1 LFEATARA
9 FIPLLVAVLALATS
23 ASAQSYAVRV
33 VEPGD
38 SLGLIA
44 GRYGVSVDEIL
55 VYNDLVSNVIH
66 PGQSLRIPFIA
77 AVGGPVEAGAQ
88 APAGFTWHTL
98 QAGENL
104 SSVAGRYG
112 ISLAAM
118 VGANPDI
125 SSLDRLPLGIDLL
138 IPPSAGLVV
147 KLEQGESLLELVN
160 AYGVAPEVVVAAND
174 LRSPFD
180 VVPGMLVFLP
190 GVRPDEA
197 LARLQMV
204 REEEN
209 RYIWPLHG
217 RLTSYYG
224 ARNLGMGTSNFH
236 KGIDIAAPT
245 GTPVGASRSGTVTFA
260 GWSNQGYGNL
270 VKVRHAGGDETWY
283 AHFSAIAVSV
293 GEHVSQ
299 GEIVGR
305 VGSTGLSTGPHL
317 HFELH
322 VSGRALDPLGTLR

>member
-1 LFEATARA
+1 MFQPVARVVFSLLAAAFVVAT
-9 FIPLLVAVLALATS
+9 P
-23 ASAQSYAVRV
+23 ASAQSYAVRI

-44 GRYGVSVDEIL
+44 ERYGVAVDDIVL
-55 VYNDLVSNVIH
+55 FNDLASNVIY
-66 PGQSLRIPFIA
+66 PGQSLKVPFVA
-77 AVGGPVEAGAQ
+77 AVGGPAEAAAR

-104 SSVAGRYG
+104 STLAGRYG
-112 ISLAAM
+112 ISLDAM

-138 IPPSAGLVV
+138 IPPRAGLIV
-147 KLEQGESLLELVN
+147 KLEHGQSLLDLVTE
-160 AYGVAPEVVVAAND
+160 YGVEPQTVVAAND

-180 VVPGMLVFLP
+180 VVPGMLLFLP
-190 GVRPDEA
+190 GVRPTEA

-245 GTPVGASRSGTVTFA
+245 GTPVAASRSGTVTYA

-283 AHFSAIAVSV
+283 AHFSSIAVSV
-293 GEHVSQ
+293 GEYVSQ
-299 GEIVGR
+299 GEVVGR

-322 VSGRALDPLGTLR
+322 EGGRALDPLGTLR

>member
-1 LFEATARA
+1 MFQTVARV
-9 FIPLLVAVLALATS
+9 FISLLAVGFTLATS
-23 ASAQSYAVRV
+23 AFAQSYAVRV
-33 VEPGD
+33 VQPGD

-44 GRYGVSVDEIL
+44 ESYGIAVDDIIR
-55 VYNDLVSNVIH
+55 YNDLSGNLIY
-66 PGQSLRIPFIA
+66 PGQTLKVPFVA
-77 AVGGPVEAGAQ
+77 AVGGPAEAGAK
-88 APAGFTWHTL
+88 APAGFTWHTM
-98 QAGENL
+98 QAGETL
-104 SSVAGRYG
+104 STVAGLYG
-112 ISLAAM
+112 ISLEAM

-147 KLEQGESLLELVN
+147 KLEPGESLLDLVA
-160 AYGVAPEVVVAAND
+160 AYGVAPEAVVAAND

-180 VVPGMLVFLP
+180 VAPGMLVFLP

-209 RYIWPLHG
+209 RYIWPLQG

-224 ARNLGMGTSNFH
+224 ARNLGLGTSSFH
-236 KGIDIAAPT
+236 KGIDIAAPF
-245 GTPVGASRSGTVTFA
+245 GTPVGAARSGTVTYA

-283 AHFSAIAVSV
+283 GHFSSIAVSV
-293 GEHVSQ
+293 GEYVSQ

-305 VGSTGLSTGPHL
+305 VGSTGISTGPHV

-322 VSGRALDPLGTLR
+322 VNGRALDPLGTLR

>member
-1 LFEATARA
+1 MFQSVARA
-9 FIPLLVAVLALATS
+9 FFPLLIATALAST
-23 ASAQSYAVRV
+23 AVGQSYAIRV
-33 VEPGD
+33 VAAGD

-44 GRYGVSVDEIL
+44 DRYGVSVDDI
-55 VYNDLVSNVIH
+55 VQYNALASNVIY
-66 PGQSLRIPFIA
+66 PGQVLKVPFVA
-77 AVGGPVEAGAQ
+77 AVGGPAETGAS
-88 APAGFTWHTL
+88 APPGFTWHTL

-104 SSVAGRYG
+104 STVAGRYG
-112 ISLAAM
+112 VSLDAM
-118 VGANPDI
+118 IGANPDI
-125 SSLDRLPLGIDLL
+125 SSMDRLPLGIDLL
-138 IPPSAGLVV
+138 VPPSDGLVV
-147 KLEQGESLLELVN
+147 KLDHGESLMSLIES
-160 AYGVAPEVVVAAND
+160 YGVAPDAVVAAND

-190 GVRPDEA
+190 GVRPTEA
-197 LARLQMV
+197 LARLQLV

-224 ARNLGMGTSNFH
+224 PRNLGMGTSNFH
-236 KGIDIAAPT
+236 KGIDIAAPS
-245 GTPVGASRSGTVTFA
+245 GTPVGAARSGTVTYA

-270 VKVRHAGGDETWY
+270 VKIRHAGGAETWY
-283 AHFSAIAVSV
+283 GHFSSIAVSV

-299 GEIVGR
+299 GEIIGR

-322 VSGRALDPLGTLR
+322 ENSRVLDPLASLR

>member
-1 LFEATARA
+1 MRA
-9 FIPLLVAVLALATS
+9 LCFSLILAVAAS
-23 ASAQSYAVRV
+23 AFAQSYAVRV

-44 GRYGVSVDEIL
+44 DRYGVSVDDIMVFNAL
-55 VYNDLVSNVIH
+55 QSNVIY
-66 PGQSLRIPFIA
+66 PGQSLKIPFVA
-77 AVGGPVEAGAQ
+77 AVGGPAEAGAK

-98 QAGENL
+98 QAGESL
-104 SSVAGRYG
+104 STVASRYG
-112 ISLAAM
+112 LSVDAM
-118 VGANPDI
+118 IGANPDI
-125 SSLDRLPLGIDLL
+125 SSMDRLPLGIDLL

-147 KLEQGESLLELVN
+147 KLDYGESLLDLVRQYDVEPQ
-160 AYGVAPEVVVAAND
+160 AVVAAND

-197 LARLQMV
+197 LARLKQV

-209 RYIWPLHG
+209 RYIWPIHG

-224 ARNLGMGTSNFH
+224 ARNLGMGTSSFH
-236 KGIDIAAPT
+236 RGIDIAAPS
-245 GTPVGASRSGTVTFA
+245 GTAVAASRSGTVTYA

-270 VKVRHAGGDETWY
+270 VKIRHAGGAETWY
-283 AHFSAIAVSV
+283 GHFSAITVSV
-293 GEHVSQ
+293 GEYVSQ
-299 GEIVGR
+299 GDIIGR
-305 VGSTGLSTGPHL
+305 VGSTGISTGPHL

-322 VSGRALDPLGTLR
+322 ENGRALDPLGTLN

>member
-1 LFEATARA
+1 MSKPVARVLCSLF
-9 FIPLLVAVLALATS
+9 AVGLTLTTS
-23 ASAQSYAVRV
+23 AFAQSYAIRS

-44 GRYGVSVDEIL
+44 DRYGVSVDDIIG
-55 VYNDLVSNVIH
+55 YNGLTSNVIY
-66 PGQSLRIPFIA
+66 PGQSLKVPFVA
-77 AVGGPVEAGAQ
+77 AVGGPAEAGAK

-104 SSVAGRYG
+104 STVAGRYG
-112 ISLAAM
+112 ISLDAM

-147 KLEQGESLLELVN
+147 KLEPGESLLDLVA
-160 AYGVAPEVVVAAND
+160 AYGVAPEAVVAAND

-190 GVRPDEA
+190 GVRPSEA

-209 RYIWPLHG
+209 RYIWPIHG

-224 ARNLGMGTSNFH
+224 ARNLGMGTSSFH
-236 KGIDIAAPT
+236 RGIDIAAPS
-245 GTPVGASRSGTVTFA
+245 GTPVGASRSGTVTYA

-283 AHFSAIAVSV
+283 GHFSSISVSV
-293 GEHVSQ
+293 GEYVSQ

-305 VGSTGLSTGPHL
+305 VGSTGISTGPHL

>member
-1 LFEATARA
+1 L
-9 FIPLLVAVLALATS
+9 
-23 ASAQSYAVRV
+23 AQSYAVRV
-33 VEPGD
+33 VAPGD

-44 GRYGVSVDEIL
+44 DRYDVAVDDIML
-55 VYNDLVSNVIH
+55 FNDLTSNVIY
-66 PGQSLRIPFIA
+66 PGQALKVPFVA
-77 AVGGPVEAGAQ
+77 AVGGPAEAGAT

-104 SSVAGRYG
+104 STVASLYG
-112 ISLAAM
+112 IGLEAM

-147 KLEQGESLLELVN
+147 KLEVGESLLDLVT
-160 AYGVAPEVVVAAND
+160 AYGVEPEAVVAAND

-180 VVPGMLVFLP
+180 VAPGMLVFLP
-190 GVRPDEA
+190 GVRPSEA

-224 ARNLGMGTSNFH
+224 ARNLGMGTSSFH
-236 KGIDIAAPT
+236 RGIDIAAPS
-245 GTPVGASRSGTVTFA
+245 GTPVAASRSGTVTYA

-270 VKVRHAGGDETWY
+270 VKVRHTGGDETWY
-283 AHFSAIAVSV
+283 GHFSSIAVSV
-293 GEHVSQ
+293 GEYVSQ
-299 GEIVGR
+299 GEVVGR
-305 VGSTGLSTGPHL
+305 VGSTGISTGPHL

>member
-1 LFEATARA
+1 MFQSVARA
-9 FIPLLVAVLALATS
+9 FVPFLFAAVLASTAV
-23 ASAQSYAVRV
+23 AQSYAIRM
-33 VEPGD
+33 VEAGD
-38 SLGLIA
+38 SIGLIA
-44 GRYGVSVDEIL
+44 DRYGVSVDDIL
-55 VYNDLVSNVIH
+55 LYNELTSNVIH
-66 PGQSLRIPFIA
+66 PGQVLKVPFVA
-77 AVGGPVEAGAQ
+77 AVGGPAEVGAA
-88 APAGFTWHTL
+88 APPGFAWHAL

-104 SSVAGRYG
+104 STVADRYG
-112 ISLAAM
+112 VSLDAM
-118 VGANPDI
+118 IGANPDI
-125 SSLDRLPLGIDLL
+125 SSMDRLPLGIDLL
-138 IPPSAGLVV
+138 VPPRAGLVV
-147 KLEQGESLLELVN
+147 KLEHGESLLSLVEQ
-160 AYGVAPEVVVAAND
+160 YDVAPDDVVAANG

-190 GVRPDEA
+190 GVRPTEA
-197 LARLQMV
+197 LARLQLV

-224 ARNLGMGTSNFH
+224 PRNLGMGTSNFH
-236 KGIDIAAPT
+236 RGIDIAAPS
-245 GTPVGASRSGTVTFA
+245 GTPVGAARSGTVTYA

-270 VKVRHAGGDETWY
+270 VKVRHAGGAETWY
-283 AHFSAIAVSV
+283 AHFSSIAVSV

-322 VSGRALDPLGTLR
+322 EAGRALDPLATLR